1 MDYSMDYSG
10 ERPEQKGVVEAAP
23 QYDPQQLVTYQPQ
36 RRHHSVPSIVTTIV
50 AVGATFV
57 LVCTAEG
64 LGPIWARPS
73 TWFGTFNARVE
84 REVKAAEISQQAKF
98 EAYVATVKL
107 GVEQQNKQYEALSQ
121 SVLKSYDLQGQRA
134 LALSNSLGTMQVQL
148 QANRMAQTQATQG
161 TDVSIINMSKLIGR
175 VANLID
181 EGSGD
186 AALGYADRLSG
197 AISKELEAT
206 AASGVAIKI
215 EGWDTGLPSA
225 EEMQRQLASL
235 KPYTV
240 PPPPHFDE
248 ETEASKAL
256 KASR

>member
-10 ERPEQKGVVEAAP
+10 DRPEQKGVVEAAP
-23 QYDPQQLVTYQPQ
+23 QYDSQRVVTYQPPRRQ
-36 RRHHSVPSIVTTIV
+36 RGVPNIVTTIV
-50 AVGATFV
+50 AVGATFLV
-57 LVCTAEG
+57 LCTAEG
-64 LGPIWARPS
+64 LGPVWVRPS
-73 TWFGTFNARVE
+73 TWVALFNGRIV
-84 REVKAAEISQQAKF
+84 REEKANEISQQAKL

-107 GVEQQNKQYEALSQ
+107 GVEQQNKHYEALTQ
-121 SVLKSYDLQGQRA
+121 TLLKSYDMQGQRA
-134 LALSNSLGTMQVQL
+134 QAMSNALGTMQVQL

-161 TDVSIINMSKLIGR
+161 TDLSIINMSKLIGR
-175 VANLID
+175 VQNLLD

-186 AALGYADRLSG
+186 TALGYADRLS
-197 AISKELEAT
+197 AEISKELEAT

-240 PPPPHFDE
+240 PPPPRFDE
-248 ETEASKAL
+248 ETEAYKATQ
-256 KASR
+256 AGR